1 MKEKIKL
8 PAGRG
13 KYLLIGA
20 GLLIGILLLVA
31 GNFDADRLDQT
42 AVGEAISAEEY
53 CEMLEK
59 RLVILL
65 SAVEGA
71 GEVRVMVSLESG
83 YRSVYEKD
91 GEGVPVT
98 VGSGSSESAVL
109 VTEGAPAIGGVGV
122 VCQGAKNDRVK
133 REVVALISATLGVGT
148 HKIYVTS

>member
-1 MKEKIKL
+1 MKEKPKF

-13 KYLLIGA
+13 KYLLIGV
-20 GLLIGILLLVA
+20 GLLVGILLLVV
-31 GNFDADRLDQT
+31 GNLDT
-42 AVGEAISAEEY
+42 KASDKAVMEGFSAEEY

-59 RLVILL
+59 RLCTLL

-71 GEVRVMVSLESG
+71 GEVKVMVSLEGG
-83 YRSVYEKD
+83 YRSVYERD
-91 GEGVPVT
+91 GNGVCVT

-122 VCQGAKNDRVK
+122 VCRGAKNERVK
-133 REVVALISATLGVGT
+133 NEIVALVSATLGVGT